1 MRPPDNDIGV
11 EILAVIDVAL
21 HEGLECVPP
30 DNGVGVEILA
40 DVDVALQEDWNAMPP
55 GTTLE

>member
-1 MRPPDNDIGV
+1 MQLSTSLFMEDWNA
-11 EILAVIDVAL
+11 E
-21 HEGLECVPP
+21 PP
-30 DNGVGVEILA
+30 DNGVGVENLA